1 MPWRLQGSN
10 REPGSEGA
18 REQGARE
25 EEENRV
31 PSSFSPT
38 ATGIHMDWL
47 VDEHKRPRCRR
58 TYDHLLYLLI
68 QLTCLS
74 RYHSPSPA
82 PRTRLIPV
90 QLHMGTQ

>member
-1 MPWRLQGSN
+1 
-10 REPGSEGA
+10 
-18 REQGARE
+18 
-25 EEENRV
+25 
-31 PSSFSPT
+31 
-38 ATGIHMDWL
+38 MDWL